1 MSARTLTRRQ
11 VLRRRRLVVL
21 AGLLCVVLG
30 TGTLMVKTGQAAW
43 AAASERWGENG
54 ASASGPNSPAWVA
67 APSADI
73 RHDLDPEGLAK
84 DGTINPDKGQ
94 IIWFTGS
101 QRVAP
106 GELGIAVVAGH
117 VEYHSKPDAFARL
130 STLKIGDRVQIGQ
143 EDGDVLNLTVRSA
156 TTMGKEELRR
166 SDLVWGD
173 ARDKRLVALVT
184 CDDAL
189 GLRDDG
195 HRAANY
201 VAIAEVD

>member
-1 MSARTLTRRQ
+1 
-11 VLRRRRLVVL
+11 VVL

-30 TGTLMVKTGQAAW
+30 TGTLMVRAGQAAW
-43 AAASERWGENG
+43 SAASDRWGETG
-54 ASASGPNSPAWVA
+54 ASASGPDSPAWVA

-73 RHDLDPEGLAK
+73 RHDLDPEGLAD
-84 DGTINPDKGQ
+84 DGTINPDQGQ
-94 IIWFTGS
+94 VMWFTGS
-101 QRVAP
+101 DRAVP
-106 GELGIAVVAGH
+106 GDLGIAVVAGH
-117 VEYHSKPDAFARL
+117 VEYYGKPDAFAQL

-156 TTMGKEELRR
+156 TTMDKEELRR

-184 CDDAL
+184 CDDAF